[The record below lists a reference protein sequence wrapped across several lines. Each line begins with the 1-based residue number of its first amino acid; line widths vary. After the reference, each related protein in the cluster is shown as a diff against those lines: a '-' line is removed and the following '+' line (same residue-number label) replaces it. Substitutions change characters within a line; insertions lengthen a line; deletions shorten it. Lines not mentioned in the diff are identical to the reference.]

1 MSANFGLSSESEIQY
16 NTMVY
21 NLMYLMQYRLR
32 KFYAGEE
39 VNEKNFESTLLT
51 TFEKCKALEKGKLIK
66 PMFSEAI
73 TDLIKVV
80 R

>member
-1 MSANFGLSSESEIQY
+1 MSANFGLSSESETQY

-32 KFYAGEE
+32 KFYAGEQ

-51 TFEKCKALEKGKLIK
+51 TF
-66 PMFSEAI
+66 
-73 TDLIKVV
+73 
-80 R
+80 